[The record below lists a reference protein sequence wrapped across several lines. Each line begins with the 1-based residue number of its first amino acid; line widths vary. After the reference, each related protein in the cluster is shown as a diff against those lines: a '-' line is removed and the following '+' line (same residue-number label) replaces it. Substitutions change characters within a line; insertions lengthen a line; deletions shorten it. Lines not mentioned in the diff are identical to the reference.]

1 MVTGM
6 TFRVVQSRL
15 GGKAVFCQ
23 MREKEVQKSRG
34 QSPCEE
40 TERSSLGVDILRVE
54 GR

>member
-34 QSPCEE
+34 QSPVR
-40 TERSSLGVDILRVE
+40 ERRGLLLELISYE
-54 GR
+54 